1 MITCSSSIGR
11 RAMFSFFGTKNHFGV
26 PAGAIYPTTRF
37 PPAFTPRERAAV
49 EAFFGSKDG
58 KQSRRSRS
66 NDGQETTSSSRR
78 R

>member
-1 MITCSSSIGR
+1 
-11 RAMFSFFGTKNHFGV
+11 MFSLFGAKSHFGV

-49 EAFFGSKDG
+49 EAFFGRKDG
-58 KQSRRSRS
+58 KQPRQARS
-66 NDGQETTSSSRR
+66 DEGQETASPWRR